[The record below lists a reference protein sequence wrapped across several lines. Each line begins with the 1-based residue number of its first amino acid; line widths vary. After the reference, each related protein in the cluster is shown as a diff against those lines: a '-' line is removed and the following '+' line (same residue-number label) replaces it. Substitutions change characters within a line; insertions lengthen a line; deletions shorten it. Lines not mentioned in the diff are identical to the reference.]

1 MNEKSDAAVVMS
13 ISHPLEVLDD
23 ARYRGWSVWML
34 LDHRCHSC
42 ALQQLY
48 ALEPDTEKTLLFLD
62 SPLEYMHELSPR
74 FAVLA
79 REAAMIGWIEEL
91 DPQGWGMILVS
102 EAPAEEVLAHLR
114 SLVLAKTE
122 GKDVIFRVWDG
133 RVLARICSA
142 MPAEARHLLGPVR
155 FILTRTNEQGWIRI
169 DRPEE
174 STDASTIARPCPWY
188 MFSALHAELFR
199 DARAQVLA
207 RNIALSMYSPDPASS
222 PPLPPGDESL
232 LTFAVRHIG
241 RGLGLGLSRDQSL
254 ELFVRCCLLHG
265 ESFPDAV
272 GTPVLKPFAAC
283 PMNEDAAVAAMLK
296 ICSQG
301 SSHG

>member
-1 MNEKSDAAVVMS
+1 MNEMSDAAVVMPV
-13 ISHPLEVLDD
+13 SHPLEVLDD
-23 ARYRGWSVWML
+23 ARCRGWSAWML
-34 LDHRCHSC
+34 LDHRCHPR

-74 FAVLA
+74 FATLA
-79 REAAMIGWIEEL
+79 REAAMIGWIEEF

-102 EAPAEEVLAHLR
+102 EVPAEEVLAHLR

-142 MPAEARHLLGPVR
+142 MPAEARYLLGPLR
-155 FILTRTNEQGWIRI
+155 FILTRTNEHGWIRI
-169 DRPEE
+169 ERPAE
-174 STDASTIARPCPWY
+174 STDVPAMARPCPWY
-188 MFSALHAELFR
+188 MFSALHAEIFR

-207 RNIALSMYSPDPASS
+207 RNMAASLYSPDPASS
-222 PPLPPGDESL
+222 PHLPPGDESL
-232 LTFAVRHIG
+232 LIFAVRHIG
-241 RGLGLGLSRDQSL
+241 RGLALGLSSEQSL

-265 ESFPDAV
+265 ESFPDVV
-272 GTPVLKPFAAC
+272 GTPVLKPFATC
-283 PMNEDAAVAAMLK
+283 PVSEDAAVAAMLK

-301 SSHG
+301 GSHG

>member
-1 MNEKSDAAVVMS
+1 MNERPDTAVVMPVS
-13 ISHPLEVLDD
+13 NPRAALDD
-23 ARYRGWSVWML
+23 AWCRGWSVWML
-34 LDHRCHSC
+34 LDHGCHPR

-48 ALEPDTEKTLLFLD
+48 ALEPDTEKTLFFLD

-74 FAVLA
+74 FAVVA
-79 REAAMIGWIEEL
+79 REAAMLGWIEDL

-102 EAPAEEVLAHLR
+102 EAPADEVLAHLR

-122 GKDVIFRVWDG
+122 GKEVIFRVWDG

-169 DRPEE
+169 ERHEE
-174 STDASTIARPCPWY
+174 STDVSTIARPCPWY

-207 RNIALSMYSPDPASS
+207 RNIAVSMYSPDPASS

-232 LTFAVRHIG
+232 LTFAVRHIE
-241 RGLGLGLSRDQSL
+241 RGLALGLSRDQSL
-254 ELFVRCCLLHG
+254 ELFVRCCVLHG
-265 ESFPDAV
+265 ESFPDVV

-283 PMNEDAAVAAMLK
+283 PVNEDAAVAVMLK
-296 ICSQG
+296 ICAQG
-301 SSHG
+301 GCHG